1 MGVLAV
7 LVLTASGAVYMS
19 QRMGQQKSPV
29 VSIQPPKTAGAE
41 TTPAGLPT
49 AAGTPA
55 NAAAAPPVITRVDSL
70 AIAETVKQRMAQ
82 AAAVAAATEKPGKAP
97 INRDSLRAVVQRE
110 IADSIS
116 RANAA
121 RAAAATAAAAPA
133 APPVAPAAA
142 VVEPPAPSGKKRL
155 AITDPKESD
164 QPALNSFSRAL
175 IDALRVSLDN
185 GGEFALV
192 DQDSVRDAISRGGS
206 RDGAA
211 KILKPDVM
219 VSPGYVQ
226 AGDAM
231 NIIVSVW
238 DLRSNSSYGIR
249 VTSTRLD
256 PAHPENYLGPIVQS
270 VMKQLGDLSRMPT
283 IYRR

>member
-1 MGVLAV
+1 
-7 LVLTASGAVYMS
+7 
-19 QRMGQQKSPV
+19 
-29 VSIQPPKTAGAE
+29 
-41 TTPAGLPT
+41 
-49 AAGTPA
+49 
-55 NAAAAPPVITRVDSL
+55 VDSL

-231 NIIVSVW
+231 NIIVTVW

-256 PAHPENYLGPIVQS
+256 PAHPENYLGPIVQL

>member
-1 MGVLAV
+1 MGALAV

-19 QRMGQQKSPV
+19 QRGAQKSSV

-41 TTPAGLPT
+41 TAPAGLPT
-49 AAGTPA
+49 AAAIPA
-55 NAAAAPPVITRVDSL
+55 NVVVAPPVITKVDSL
-70 AIAETVKQRMAQ
+70 AIAETVKQRLAQ
-82 AAAVAAATEKPGKAP
+82 ATAAAAATEKPGKAP
-97 INRDSLRAVVQRE
+97 INADSLRAAVQRE
-110 IADSIS
+110 ISDSIAH
-116 RANAA
+116 ANAV
-121 RAAAATAAAAPA
+121 RAAALAAMAPPVA
-133 APPVAPAAA
+133 QPVAPAAA
-142 VVEPPAPSGKKRL
+142 PEPAATSGKKRL
-155 AITDPKESD
+155 AITDPKQSD

-185 GGEFALV
+185 GDDFALI
-192 DQDSVRDAISRGGS
+192 DQDSVREALARGGS

-226 AGDAM
+226 AGDAV
-231 NIIVSVW
+231 NIIVTVW
-238 DLRSNSSYGIR
+238 DLRSSSSYGIR
-249 VTSTRLD
+249 VSSTRLD